1 VLGGFNF
8 SGQDRFVSKR
18 NDPLIRPLRAALMV
32 LGLMRSL
39 IFGAESPAA
48 QITRIEDIRRLSQ
61 EKAARS
67 HPVKISGVC
76 AFSYNGD
83 LVVHDGSHGIWIGVG
98 ASRSRGLLQSADEFD
113 SCAVGTAVE
122 IDGVTDPGGYAPQI
136 LPVAIR
142 KTGVAPL
149 PAAVE
154 ITAEQLIAGSE
165 DSQHVALEGVVQN
178 VEILDDRTVC
188 ALVAEGVNC
197 RVTLWGKARE
207 QLPQLV
213 DARVRVR
220 GIYAPDFNSR
230 AEVVL
235 PKLISSSPN
244 AFEVLVPPPSDPFS
258 APRVPVGRL
267 RAFSPDSSFFHR
279 RVTSGLITFVK
290 PGNFFFL
297 RDGNSSIRVTSTE
310 PGLQVGWRVEV
321 AGFVDTSEHFAA
333 LKNGIV
339 RKIGESAPPL
349 AERSTAAELLQSAT
363 RSPHSHIRKTDLS
376 GRKVTLRGR
385 IRRVDWTSPL
395 SPMTVWLE
403 SGNLLFSAHL
413 PPGCTLGSRQAAS
426 WQNGAEA
433 ELTGVCDLEFRSGPD
448 PLGLYDPVGLHL
460 WLASADDFAIVRQA
474 PWWTTNRLF
483 SALGLMTALAVLGV
497 SGTLFFRRIVRK
509 QALSIGEKL
518 SDQAVHK
525 DRHRIARDIH
535 DDLGANLAQIAMLSE
550 LAHSDLDE
558 PSAARGHLNKIFD
571 TSKGLARKLD
581 ETVWAINPS
590 HDSLDAIVAFLGN
603 FAQEHFRLA
612 GIRCRFDMPDTLPEL
627 TMTSAVRHNL
637 FLAAKEAVQ
646 NIVKHSGATE
656 ARLRIQIEGA
666 DLLLSLEDNGM
677 GGAVLP
683 AAECTPAK
691 NGNGLANMKH
701 RMESIGGR
709 FELESKAGEGT
720 TVRLVLSKA
729 GQ

>member
-1 VLGGFNF
+1 
-8 SGQDRFVSKR
+8 
-18 NDPLIRPLRAALMV
+18 
-32 LGLMRSL
+32 
-39 IFGAESPAA
+39 
-48 QITRIEDIRRLSQ
+48 
-61 EKAARS
+61 
-67 HPVKISGVC
+67 
-76 AFSYNGD
+76 
-83 LVVHDGSHGIWIGVG
+83 
-98 ASRSRGLLQSADEFD
+98 
-113 SCAVGTAVE
+113 
-122 IDGVTDPGGYAPQI
+122 
-136 LPVAIR
+136 
-142 KTGVAPL
+142 
-149 PAAVE
+149 
-154 ITAEQLIAGSE
+154 
-165 DSQHVALEGVVQN
+165 
-178 VEILDDRTVC
+178 
-188 ALVAEGVNC
+188 
-197 RVTLWGKARE
+197 
-207 QLPQLV
+207 
-213 DARVRVR
+213 
-220 GIYAPDFNSR
+220 
-230 AEVVL
+230 
-235 PKLISSSPN
+235 
-244 AFEVLVPPPSDPFS
+244 
-258 APRVPVGRL
+258 
-267 RAFSPDSSFFHR
+267 
-279 RVTSGLITFVK
+279 
-290 PGNFFFL
+290 
-297 RDGNSSIRVTSTE
+297 
-310 PGLQVGWRVEV
+310 
-321 AGFVDTSEHFAA
+321 
-333 LKNGIV
+333 
-339 RKIGESAPPL
+339 
-349 AERSTAAELLQSAT
+349 
-363 RSPHSHIRKTDLS
+363 
-376 GRKVTLRGR
+376 
-385 IRRVDWTSPL
+385 
-395 SPMTVWLE
+395 
-403 SGNLLFSAHL
+403 
-413 PPGCTLGSRQAAS
+413 
-426 WQNGAEA
+426 
-433 ELTGVCDLEFRSGPD
+433 
-448 PLGLYDPVGLHL
+448 
-460 WLASADDFAIVRQA
+460 
-474 PWWTTNRLF
+474 
-483 SALGLMTALAVLGV
+483 
-497 SGTLFFRRIVRK
+497 VRK

-518 SDQAVHK
+518 SDQAVYK